1 MNDLQKTL
9 LTLENYISKATISNK
24 KISNATI
31 GWHID
36 HSLMVINKVLSQ
48 LEKSD
53 EKDYKLNFN
62 LKRFVIFLKG
72 KMPIG
77 VAKAPEAV
85 KPTQVFNEEE
95 TLLFI
100 EKAKNKVE
108 MSMQLSKNKN
118 FNHPFFGLLNTL
130 QTLKFLNIHT
140 KHHLQII
147 ENILT

>member
-1 MNDLQKTL
+1 VNDLQKTL
-9 LTLENYISKATISNK
+9 LTLESYISKATISNEK
-24 KISNATI
+24 VSNATV

-53 EKDYKLNFN
+53 EKDYKSNFN

-85 KPTQVFNEEE
+85 KPTQVFNEAE

-118 FNHPFFGLLNTL
+118 FKHPFFGLLNTP

-140 KHHLQII
+140 KHHIQII
-147 ENILT
+147 ENILA

>member
-1 MNDLQKTL
+1 
-9 LTLENYISKATISNK
+9 
-24 KISNATI
+24 
-31 GWHID
+31 
-36 HSLMVINKVLSQ
+36 
-48 LEKSD
+48 
-53 EKDYKLNFN
+53 
-62 LKRFVIFLKG
+62 
-72 KMPIG
+72 MPIG

>member
-1 MNDLQKTL
+1 VNDLQKTL
-9 LTLENYISKATISNK
+9 LTLESYISKATISNEK
-24 KISNATI
+24 VSNATI

-53 EKDYKLNFN
+53 EKDYKSNFN

-85 KPTQVFNEEE
+85 KPTQVFNEAE

-118 FNHPFFGLLNTL
+118 FKHPFFGPMTAEEWGIISYKHLD
-130 QTLKFLNIHT
+130 
-140 KHHLQII
+140 HHLKQFGV
-147 ENILT
+147 